1 MGGGFRFTNANTQN
15 TCGCGLSF
23 SA

>member
-1 MGGGFRFTNANTQN
+1 GGGFRFTNANTQN